1 MVRNENLGGDHSTF
15 YLQKL
20 SEMKPG
26 SLQPDLLPTGGKLLL
41 FLSFFL
47 PASVA
52 RGNWEGDQVGV
63 GYGYNMS
70 L

>member
-1 MVRNENLGGDHSTF
+1 MVRNENLGGDHSTTF
-15 YLQKL
+15 HLQKL

-26 SLQPDLLPTGGKLLL
+26 SLQPDFLPTGGKLLL
-41 FLSFFL
+41 FLSCFL

-63 GYGYNMS
+63 GCG
-70 L
+70 